1 MMLEDAPKSTR
12 QLCTFRLKIST
23 INKKGG
29 VMDFDHFPIMVLFKA
44 MGILLKSAIMI
55 DDLPLQREVI
65 F

>member
-1 MMLEDAPKSTR
+1 
-12 QLCTFRLKIST
+12 
-23 INKKGG
+23 
-29 VMDFDHFPIMVLFKA
+29 MDFDHFPIMVLFKA